1 MGRNTLFL
9 HQAHN
14 SVTYPPTSTSQ
25 ILGQADGTRKKKIIP
40 SEATQSQERQ
50 VDISCTVKDNHAT
63 IHKPRKAK

>member
-25 ILGQADGTRKKKIIP
+25 ILGQAMNIYSKH
-40 SEATQSQERQ
+40 
-50 VDISCTVKDNHAT
+50 DIYGE
-63 IHKPRKAK
+63 